1 VPAETPAESVFI
13 MPVCCCTGP
22 APTGRRTGS
31 VRALSS
37 AIARPGGSRW
47 STSRWPRRIFA
58 PPAVRDLL
66 VAPEMSWW

>member
-47 STSRWPRRIFA
+47 STSRWPPRIFA
-58 PPAVRDLL
+58 PAGGTRFACRPRNEL
-66 VAPEMSWW
+66 V